1 VTGSGVVDYD
11 VVVVGAGPS
20 GLLLAAELTR
30 HGVSTALLERR
41 LGRDGAGL
49 RSHAGT
55 RAVGVHGRTLAVM
68 EPSGATERLLA
79 GAARI
84 TRGVAR
90 SGVRQLGEVRLDRT
104 HTRFPFVAT
113 APQSATE
120 AAVGF
125 GGPEPMRGAEVRA
138 VTELAHGV
146 VVAVRIGSV
155 EVELHARAAVIA
167 AGASGRELL
176 RPWARAHTR
185 AYSDRYVMTDLYTG
199 GGPGGEYPVDAAD
212 AQPPDTAILT
222 LHPEGIVESF
232 PLPGGRR
239 LVAWQ
244 GGDWN
249 PAPGLVSNAGENA
262 ELLRRAVAE
271 RAGEPELAERIG
283 SATSF
288 RIRRVL
294 LSRMRRGR
302 VLAIGDTAHEISPIG
317 GQGMNLGLIDA
328 ATLSPV
334 LARWVRGSGGEDASV
349 IDELQLWE
357 TDRLAAARTAARI
370 AELNTRLGRGRPAAV
385 HGAATALVR
394 AALATPLRGVAARAY
409 TMGFD
414 RSGSSV
420 F

>member
-1 VTGSGVVDYD
+1 MTGGAGVDYD

-30 HGVSTALLERR
+30 LGASVALLEKR
-41 LGRDGAGL
+41 LGRDG
-49 RSHAGT
+49 AGT
-55 RAVGVHGRTLAVM
+55 RAVGVHGRTLAAI
-68 EPSGATERLLA
+68 EASGATERILA
-79 GAARI
+79 DAARI

-90 SGVRQLGEVRLDRT
+90 SGARPLGEVRLDRL
-104 HTRFPFVAT
+104 HARFPFVAT

-125 GGPEPMRGAEVRA
+125 GGPEPMRGAEVRSVA
-138 VTELAHGV
+138 ELPQGV
-146 VVAVRIGSV
+146 VVTVRIGSV
-155 EVELHARAAVIA
+155 ELELRARAAVIA
-167 AGASGRELL
+167 AGGSGRGLVQ
-176 RPWARAHTR
+176 PWARPHAR
-185 AYSDRYVMTDLYTG
+185 AYPDRYVMTDLYTG
-199 GGPGGEYPVDAAD
+199 GGPSGEYVDG
-212 AQPPDTAILT
+212 QPDDTAILT

-249 PAPGLVSNAGENA
+249 PAPGMVSSAGRNA

-271 RAGEPELAERIG
+271 RAGEPALAERIG
-283 SATSF
+283 AAASF

-294 LSRMRRGR
+294 LGRMRHGR
-302 VLAIGDTAHEISPIG
+302 VFAIGDAAHEISPIG

-328 ATLSPV
+328 ATLAPV
-334 LARWVRGSGGEDASV
+334 LARWVRGPGGGGGIDGEANV
-349 IDELQLWE
+349 LDELSLWE

-370 AELNTRLGRGRPAAV
+370 AGLNTRLGRGRPAAAHRAV
-385 HGAATALVR
+385 VALVR
-394 AALATPLRGVAARAY
+394 GALATPLRRLAARAY

-414 RSGSSV
+414 RSGSS
-420 F
+420 FF